1 MPFKSNSQFDSL
13 IAMTALLS
21 DDELHALA
29 DKCKNLAA
37 DRERIRRNELRE
49 EVTKNLQMAI
59 DDVLTNGFNLTIE
72 NVDNPSW
79 AVQLLPDEIYRIE
92 IE

>member
-49 EVTKNLQMAI
+49 EVIKNLQMAI
-59 DDVLTNGFNLTIE
+59 DGVLTNGFNLTIE

-79 AVQLLPDEIYRIE
+79 TVQLLPDEIYRIE